1 MLYGTHF
8 LLHTKKKKNPS
19 ESVKGAEQIIL
30 ANS

>member
-8 LLHTKKKKNPS
+8 ILHTKKNPS
-19 ESVKGAEQIIL
+19 ASVKGAEEIIL